1 MPILRR
7 ILKRRL
13 VNYLFFVCCSIF
25 ACNGVASEIFVEDH
39 FIEGTKRY
47 PAVSPALMKIISK
60 AESSGTPNTLSTLAH
75 PNQAQALLDGL
86 NTSGVSF
93 KVAAYDSKRYI
104 FSIYPTIKQVGQ
116 VFQLFARLG
125 IDSYDIGLMQV
136 NSRNA
141 KRNGWNEVQL
151 FTDIIY
157 NIDKSAMLLN
167 DCINSSVT
175 MEASIECY
183 NKGSRKAYSYSYYK
197 KIFGIASNRNK

>member
-1 MPILRR
+1 M
-7 ILKRRL
+7 KRRL
-13 VNYLFFVCCSIF
+13 VNHLFLVGCAIF

-75 PNQAQALLDGL
+75 PNQAQGLLDGL
-86 NTSGVSF
+86 NSKRVSF

-104 FSIYPTIKQVGQ
+104 FSIYPSAKQLEE
-116 VFQLFARLG
+116 VFQLFRYLG

-136 NSRNA
+136 NSHNA
-141 KRNGWNEVQL
+141 KRNGWNEVKL

-167 DCINSSVT
+167 DCMNSSNT

-197 KIFGIASNRNK
+197 KIFKITSNRNK